1 MTLMIKPGNSRVK
14 GVYKAPEMIY
24 FQRVGELKKDRA
36 ASLRLK
42 KRSQIRKYT
51 EMSNR
56 SLAHSNTVTNNHNRF
71 HSVNIQPIIH
81 SHRDFA
87 FQVQRSITGLQRLA
101 KFQMRSH
108 PNMRAVSSEISLDKI
123 SPRTPKTAMPG
134 LHQSTSRFLRYQD
147 PDTGISSISTLK
159 PHKAYKFQQSSY
171 IQTII
176 DYANKPRS
184 RARQLSP
191 EVLAIEDDSLGP
203 W

>member
-1 MTLMIKPGNSRVK
+1 
-14 GVYKAPEMIY
+14 MIY
-24 FQRVGELKKDRA
+24 FQRVGEVKKDRA

-42 KRSQIRKYT
+42 KRSQIRKCT
-51 EMSNR
+51 ETSNR
-56 SLAHSNTVTNNHNRF
+56 SLAHSTSLANNHNRF
-71 HSVNIQPIIH
+71 HSVNIQPIIQ

-87 FQVQRSITGLQRLA
+87 FKVQRTITGLQRLA
-101 KFQMRSH
+101 KFSMRSQ
-108 PNMRAVSSEISLDKI
+108 PNMRVMSSEISLDRI

-134 LHQSTSRFLRYQD
+134 LQKSTSRFLRSKE
-147 PDTGISSISTLK
+147 PDTGISSISSCK
-159 PHKAYKFQQSSY
+159 PSKSHKSSHTSY

-191 EVLAIEDDSLGP
+191 ETLAIEDDSLGP